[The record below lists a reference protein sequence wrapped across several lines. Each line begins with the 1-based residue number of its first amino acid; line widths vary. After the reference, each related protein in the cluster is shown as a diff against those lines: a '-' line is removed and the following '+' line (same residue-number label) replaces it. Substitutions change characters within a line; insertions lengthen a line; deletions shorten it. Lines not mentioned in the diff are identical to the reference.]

1 MEWMAMDDAAAVARV
16 RGGDRDAFRL
26 LVDRHSRDVFR
37 LAFRMMGNEQDA
49 DDVVQETFL
58 RAYRSL
64 DRFEERSQFGTWVY
78 RIAVNRCYDM
88 LEKRNRGSEQRVE
101 KGREEDEAS
110 LEDRIAS
117 DQPTPERMLLS
128 QEVRGKV
135 QKVLDELTA
144 LERTAFVM
152 RHFEGKPMQEIAKSL
167 GVQSSAAKQ
176 SVFRA
181 VRKLRRELEPL
192 RALR

>member
-1 MEWMAMDDAAAVARV
+1 MNDAAAVARV
-16 RGGDRDAFRL
+16 RGGDREAFRV
-26 LVDRHSRDVFR
+26 LVDRHSGDVFR

-64 DRFEERSQFGTWVY
+64 NRFEERSQFGTWIY

-88 LEKRNRGSEQRVE
+88 LEKRNRGSELRVE
-101 KGREEDEAS
+101 SAREDDDP
-110 LEDRIAS
+110 LEERIAS
-117 DQPTPERMLLS
+117 EGPTPERMLLS
-128 QEVRGKV
+128 KEVRGKV
-135 QKVLDELTA
+135 RRVLDELTA

-152 RHFEGKPMQEIAKSL
+152 RHFEGKPMEEIAKAL

-192 RALR
+192 RAVR

>member
-1 MEWMAMDDAAAVARV
+1 MAMNDAAAVARV
-16 RGGDRDAFRL
+16 RGGDREAFRV

-64 DRFEERSQFGTWVY
+64 DRFEERSQFGTWIY

-88 LEKRNRGSEQRVE
+88 LEKRNRGSELRVE
-101 KGREEDEAS
+101 NAREDDDPP
-110 LEDRIAS
+110 LEERIAS
-117 DQPTPERMLLS
+117 EGPTPERMLLS
-128 QEVRGKV
+128 KEVRGKV
-135 QKVLDELTA
+135 QRVLDELTA
-144 LERTAFVM
+144 LERSAFVM
-152 RHFEGKPMQEIAKSL
+152 RHFEGKPMEDIAKAL

-192 RALR
+192 RAVR

>member
-1 MEWMAMDDAAAVARV
+1 MVMDDAAAVARV
-16 RGGDRDAFRL
+16 RGGDREAFRV

-64 DRFEERSQFGTWVY
+64 ERFEQRSQFGTWVY

-88 LEKRNRGSEQRVE
+88 LEKRNRGSELRVE
-101 KGREEDEAS
+101 NAREDDDPP
-110 LEDRIAS
+110 LEDRVAS
-117 DQPTPERMLLS
+117 EGPSPERALLS
-128 QEVRGKV
+128 KEVRGRV
-135 QKVLDELTA
+135 QKVLEQLTA

-152 RHFEGKPMQEIAKSL
+152 RHFEGKPMEEIASAL

-181 VRKLRRELEPL
+181 VKKLRRELEPL
-192 RALR
+192 RAVR

>member
-1 MEWMAMDDAAAVARV
+1 MDDRAAVARV
-16 RGGDRDAFRL
+16 RGGDRDAFRV
-26 LVDRHSRDVFR
+26 LVERHSREVFR

-64 DRFEERSQFGTWVY
+64 DRFEERSQFGTWIY
-78 RIAVNRCYDM
+78 RIAANRCYDM
-88 LEKRNRGSEQRVE
+88 LEKRNRGSEYKVDLA
-101 KGREEDEAS
+101 REEDEQP
-110 LEDRIAS
+110 LEELVAS
-117 DQPTPERMLLS
+117 DGPTPERMLLS
-128 QEVRGKV
+128 KELRGKV

-152 RHFEGKPMQEIAKSL
+152 RHFEGKPMQEIAKAL

-192 RALR
+192 RAVR